1 MQRFTAAVLLS
12 VGLGLLSSGCKGKS
26 KSPAHDAAVAV
37 ARRDAASGSGEAT
50 PVDARP
56 SPAAA
61 IRVEHSVWNLVDNR
75 ALAHRT
81 VDGDVLISAGDPGFV
96 RYAGFGLPV
105 RRWKLG
111 RIVDDIHVA
120 VPASG
125 ASLSIP
131 IAGDQANAT
140 LLTVRAV
147 ATAGTTVTFKLG
159 GQPIAKAIMVEGWQ
173 TFELSVPT
181 GRLMPGENQ
190 LVLETRAAPVPRA
203 QRRATQRVAP
213 AASVAAPPPA
223 PPLAPPP
230 AFAIDWLRL
239 STAKVTDA
247 DPKAL
252 AVWDAKLNQLELRR
266 AGAGVAW
273 FVSVP
278 EGAHLLAD
286 VSGSNA
292 ACVAEVRATVNDGS
306 FVGGNLKGPAA
317 RLDLTKFAG
326 QVVRLTITARECE
339 TVTLRNAAVTLHGAA
354 PQLLAGAPPKYIVLW
369 VMDALRADRI
379 PTFTPGARAQ
389 TPNFDE
395 LAKTGAAFR
404 QYYVQGNESQT
415 SHSSV
420 WTSLYPAV
428 HNVRMAGVGGTY
440 KIDKRF
446 NILGTELTQAGLV
459 TSGTTGNGFVN
470 ADGGYNR
477 GFTEFRNMMREKGII
492 NGIIYGEQIVDVVLK
507 RLDALRK
514 DPTFIFMG
522 TIDTHGPWIAR
533 KPWISIYS
541 PGPYDGPFQD
551 FGTAKDLGFR
561 PGSMGCAII
570 PPPRDVERLRAI
582 YDSAISYADN
592 QLGRFVSQLKSWGIW
607 DETMLIVTAD
617 HGEELFEDRRC
628 GHGGSLRDT
637 LTRVPLLIHYPAL
650 IPGGFID
657 EGADGVDLLPTML
670 DALDK
675 PIFATAQGGS
685 LLPLANGVG
694 RGWVR
699 PSYTSMYEYA
709 HTMRLGRWKIRV
721 PRVGAPFVHDFKEDP
736 TELVDFAQTRPF
748 ERRMLTDAL
757 AMFLATRTSWKKL
770 QWGVV
775 SNLSAQGA
783 AALDSTDNLDP
794 GWR

>member
-1 MQRFTAAVLLS
+1 MQRLPAGVLL
-12 VGLGLLSSGCKGKS
+12 VLGLGLGSLSVGCKGKS
-26 KSPAHDAAVAV
+26 KPRQQDAPVAAVTV
-37 ARRDAASGSGEAT
+37 DATLGDGILA

-56 SPAAA
+56 SPVTAA
-61 IRVEHSVWNLVDNR
+61 RVEHPVWNLVDNR
-75 ALAHRT
+75 ALAHRI
-81 VDGDVLISAGDPGFV
+81 VDGDLLISASDPGFV

-111 RIVDDIHVA
+111 RIVDGTRVA

-131 IAGDQANAT
+131 IAGDQASAT
-140 LLTVRAV
+140 LLTIRAV
-147 ATAGTTVTFKLG
+147 ATTGTTVTFKLG
-159 GQPIAKAIMVEGWQ
+159 GQPIAKAIMVGGWQ
-173 TFELSVPT
+173 TFELPVPA
-181 GRLMPGENQ
+181 GRLVQGENQ
-190 LVLETRAAPVPRA
+190 LVLETRAASAPRA
-203 QRRATQRVAP
+203 PRIVKKSTTAAAPVAP
-213 AASVAAPPPA
+213 VDAPPP
-223 PPLAPPP
+223 P
-230 AFAIDWLRL
+230 FAIDWLRV
-239 STAKVTDA
+239 STVKLTDA

-286 VSGSNA
+286 VGGASS
-292 ACVAEVRATVNDGS
+292 ACVAEVRATINDGS

-339 TVTLRNAAVTLHGAA
+339 SVTIRNAAVTLHGAA
-354 PQLLAGAPPKYIVLW
+354 PQVPANAPPKYIVLW

-428 HNVRMAGVGGTY
+428 HNVRMAGVGGSY

-446 NILGTELTQAGLV
+446 NVLGTELTQAGLL

-470 ADGGYNR
+470 ADGGYSR

-533 KPWISIYS
+533 KPWISTYS

-551 FGTAKDLGFR
+551 FGTAKELGFR

-592 QLGRFVSQLKSWGIW
+592 QLGRFVKQLKSWGIW
-607 DETMLIVTAD
+607 DQTMLIVTAD
-617 HGEELFEDRRC
+617 HGEELFEDKRC

-670 DALDK
+670 DALDQ
-675 PIFATAQGGS
+675 PIFASAQGGS

-721 PRVGAPFVHDFKEDP
+721 PRVGEPFVHDFKEDP
-736 TELVDFAQTRPF
+736 TELVDFARTRPF

-757 AMFLATRTSWKKL
+757 AMFLATRTSWRKL
-770 QWGVV
+770 HWGVV
-775 SNLSAQGA
+775 SNLSAEGA
-783 AALDSTDNLDP
+783 TALDTPDSLDP